1 MFSKKGVFK
10 NIVTFTEKDLY
21 HRLFFKNS
29 LNLIKK
35 QSLVQ
40 VFSYQ
45 FCEICKNTFF
55 IEHLWCL
62 LLTSKIS
69 DNK

>member
-1 MFSKKGVFK
+1 MFSKK
-10 NIVTFTEKDLY
+10 NIVTFTEKDLCQ
-21 HRLFFKNS
+21 RPFFKNS

-35 QSLVQ
+35 ESLAQ
-40 VFSYQ
+40 VFSCQ

-55 IEHLWCL
+55 VEHLWCL